1 MTVIV
6 LERVTASLRGFLT
19 RWMLEVRAG
28 VFVGRLSSRVRQ
40 LVWEKATSFAGAR
53 SGCLLLYSTQ
63 GEQGFVMES
72 FGDPSR
78 EVVDYDG
85 LLLLRRPTAPS
96 DDDGELPRSDRS
108 LTK

>member
-6 LERVTASLRGFLT
+6 LERVTPSLRGLLT

-28 VFVGRLSSRVRQ
+28 VFVGRLSPRVRA
-40 LVWEKATSFAGAR
+40 LLWEKVSGYAGAR
-53 SGCLLLYSTQ
+53 SGCLLLYATPS
-63 GEQGFVMES
+63 EQGFVMES

-78 EVVDYDG
+78 EVVDFDG
-85 LLLLRRPTAPS
+85 LQLLRQPAR
-96 DDDGELPRSDRS
+96 DDEEKAPRSHGS